1 MLWHC
6 EHDICGKKEVLAYSE
21 LLMLKHIIYKKVNPK
36 SAEFGLFPMA
46 FVPEFKISVHQAFF
60 SELLNEKVAFDGF

>member
-1 MLWHC
+1 
-6 EHDICGKKEVLAYSE
+6 
-21 LLMLKHIIYKKVNPK
+21 
-36 SAEFGLFPMA
+36 MA